1 MNQRPL
7 GPEPSALP
15 NCATP
20 RHGADGRIRT
30 ADLFITSEL
39 LYQLSHISTS
49 SLFILQNNNAFV
61 NDATAILS
69 KYFARAFALKIASN
83 QCKIRAI
90 SRGLRARQNL
100 CAIFERKRFTIVFVF
115 GIFNRQFGSIA
126 QLGEHLPYKQG
137 VIATKRICESGSVV
151 ERCLAKANV
160 ASSNLVSR
168 SSDIGV
174 REQRTE
180 ISVERDIREFGC
192 PQSGSFR
199 EVD

>member
-1 MNQRPL
+1 M
-7 GPEPSALP
+7 
-15 NCATP
+15 
-20 RHGADGRIRT
+20 
-30 ADLFITSEL
+30 
-39 LYQLSHISTS
+39 
-49 SLFILQNNNAFV
+49 
-61 NDATAILS
+61 
-69 KYFARAFALKIASN
+69 LKIASN
-83 QCKIRAI
+83 HCKICAI
-90 SRGLRARQNL
+90 SRCLRTRQNL
-100 CAIFERKRFTIVFVF
+100 CAIFAEKRFTIVFVF

-137 VIATKRICESGSVV
+137 VIGSSPIVSTKRICESGSVV

-168 SSDIGV
+168 SSDNEV

-199 EVD
+199 EVAANTQSKTKSGKRTSNPYTDVDLTSFFCWHQW